1 MVHAS
6 WSENPGRFVVVGQA
20 LNPRHC
26 IVIALSLLTMNDI
39 FLSANWEVCGYMKSD
54 SAACWYDLVALT
66 K

>member
-1 MVHAS
+1 
-6 WSENPGRFVVVGQA
+6 VVVGQA